1 MGRTVSLYIPGFDI
15 PKTAGV
21 KYGDYAVFYDEAGN
35 ALVFDAGQR
44 PASVALREWIKKQHF
59 ERIWAVGTHPHT
71 DHINGIKDI
80 INDPDIRVDKVWMTD
95 YAALGAYTKNKYRSK
110 PWYSRVCSMHS
121 RCAKGLYDLCQH
133 NGIQVGWLATGT
145 QIRIGDIHCRVLWQ
159 SKNSYRGPDTDP
171 LAGMFI
177 NNFSPVFLF
186 DFGYFTAGDNEL
198 GCDAARNV
206 CKPVIIAQIPH
217 HGNYVDKKAFA
228 KLKPKAAWYD
238 YGEKNGT
245 IGKDK
250 GFTSWTI
257 PVVQSQ
263 GADIWNNFRDGSIM
277 MRFDDET
284 AYVCGDRN
292 DRTKCYSLGEYK
304 NWTRSDEELAVEVML
319 RKHGNGDARK
329 NALGTRWAAVQEYV
343 KIFVSDRD
351 ALLDA
356 MADYIIRDL
365 CGSGE
370 KRRAFIGEDYYSD
383 VQKVVTRKMREKNG

>member
-1 MGRTVSLYIPGFDI
+1 MSRSVNLYIPGFDT
-15 PKTAGV
+15 PKDAGV

-44 PASVALREWIKKQHF
+44 PASVVLREWIKKQHF
-59 ERIWAVGTHPHT
+59 KRIWAVGTHPHT

-80 INDPDIRVDKVWMTD
+80 INDPDIKIEKVWMTD
-95 YAALGAYTKNKYRSK
+95 YAALGAYTKTKYKSK
-110 PWYSRVCSMHS
+110 PWYSRVCSMYDG
-121 RCAKGLYDLCQH
+121 CAKGLYDLCQR
-133 NGIQVGWLATGT
+133 NGIKVGWLATGT

-198 GCDAARNV
+198 GCAAARDV
-206 CKPVIIAQIPH
+206 CKPVIIAQVPH

-228 KLKPKAAWYD
+228 KLKPKAAWYN
-238 YGEKNGT
+238 YGEKGGT
-245 IGKDK
+245 IGKDT
-250 GFTSWTI
+250 GFTSWTV
-257 PVVQSQ
+257 PVVQAT

-292 DRTKCYSLGEYK
+292 DRTKYYSLGEYK
-304 NWTRSDEELAVEVML
+304 NWSRSDQELAVEVML

-329 NALGTRWAAVQEYV
+329 NALGTRYSAVQ
-343 KIFVSDRD
+343 KIVGSFCTDRD
-351 ALLDA
+351 LLIDA
-356 MADYIIRDL
+356 ISDYILRGLAGNGDDRKAL
-365 CGSGE
+365 
-370 KRRAFIGEDYYSD
+370 IGDYYLEAQAR
-383 VQKVVTRKMREKNG
+383 VNEKLRG

>member
-1 MGRTVSLYIPGFDI
+1 MCRSVSLYIPGFDI
-15 PKTAGV
+15 PKNAGV
-21 KYGDYAVFYDEAGN
+21 KYGDYAVFYDEGGN

-44 PASVALREWIKKQHF
+44 PASAVLREWIKKQHF
-59 ERIWAVGTHPHT
+59 QRIWAVGTHPHT
-71 DHINGIKDI
+71 DHINGIIDS
-80 INDPDIRVDKVWMTD
+80 INDPGIKIEKVWMTD
-95 YAALGAYTKNKYRSK
+95 YAALKTYTNSKYRSK
-110 PWYSRVCSMHS
+110 PWYGRVCDMHS
-121 RCAKGLYDLCQH
+121 RCAKGLYDLCQR
-133 NGIQVGWLATGT
+133 NGIKVGWLQTGT

-198 GCDAARNV
+198 GCAAARDV
-206 CKPVIIAQIPH
+206 CKPVIIAQVPH

-228 KLKPKAAWYD
+228 ALRPKAAWYN
-238 YGEKNGT
+238 YGERNGT

-257 PVVQSQ
+257 PVVQAT

-284 AYVCGDRN
+284 AYVCGDRS
-292 DRTKCYSLGEYK
+292 DRTKYYSLGEYK

-319 RKHGNGDARK
+319 RIHGNGDARK
-329 NALGTRWAAVQEYV
+329 NALGTR
-343 KIFVSDRD
+343 
-351 ALLDA
+351 
-356 MADYIIRDL
+356 
-365 CGSGE
+365 
-370 KRRAFIGEDYYSD
+370 YSD
-383 VQKVVTRKMREKNG
+383 VQKIVGAFCADRDLLIDAIADYILRGLAGNGDDRKALIGDYYLEAQARVNEKLRG